1 MNETYLSVLNRVN
14 ELTGVDILKK
24 TRSRKAV
31 EARSLFYYY
40 LSICLKASDNEISDF
55 LMYYNNKTHRT
66 TVLYGVK
73 MFEIYQKYN
82 SNLSAWL
89 NDLKIKIDSPY
100 QKRNFI
106 AQQAYLLTDDN
117 VNIAFEFIEN
127 ISGNQTQYKKEMINK
142 LRIKSNLTSL
152 CVAK

>member
-1 MNETYLSVLNRVN
+1 
-14 ELTGVDILKK
+14 
-24 TRSRKAV
+24 
-31 EARSLFYYY
+31 
-40 LSICLKASDNEISDF
+40 
-55 LMYYNNKTHRT
+55 MYYNNKTHRT